1 MLPLFNLGTNQ
12 SSFDRTILPN
22 NNFQYSILSP
32 LEVFHRN
39 NESKVSNMSFI
50 DSFRRLND
58 DAQWEVRYDDDQT
71 NYTVTNLF
79 YAIATGLFVVLALQL
94 LFPVNNILPIDRR
107 TSSVT
112 CATLVYVSHKF
123 LLKQDQPVDL
133 IEAVG
138 FDVLLLLSVSK

>member
-1 MLPLFNLGTNQ
+1 M
-12 SSFDRTILPN
+12 
-22 NNFQYSILSP
+22 SP

-112 CATLVYVSHKF
+112 CATLVYVLHKF

-133 IEAVG
+133 IEAVD
-138 FDVLLLLSVSK
+138 FDVLLLLSASK